1 MNKENILKAIEELRK
16 GKKRKF
22 EQTADLIINL
32 KNFDIKKD
40 SVNLFLDLPYKIKDA
55 KICAFFDKKIEGID
69 CITREEFARYK
80 DKKTIKKMIK
90 SYDFFI
96 SSADLMPQV
105 AAIFG
110 RYLGPA
116 GKMPSPQLGIIKQE
130 KEIKTIIKKFENIVR
145 VKSKEPSL
153 KFSIGREN
161 MKNEEMEENVMTAYN
176 SIEKALSRGK
186 ENVRSVMLKFSMTK
200 PIKLEI

>member
-1 MNKENILKAIEELRK
+1 
-16 GKKRKF
+16 
-22 EQTADLIINL
+22 
-32 KNFDIKKD
+32 
-40 SVNLFLDLPYKIKDA
+40 
-55 KICAFFDKKIEGID
+55 
-69 CITREEFARYK
+69 
-80 DKKTIKKMIK
+80 KKTIKKMIK

>member
-69 CITREEFARYK
+69 CIT
-80 DKKTIKKMIK
+80 
-90 SYDFFI
+90 
-96 SSADLMPQV
+96 
-105 AAIFG
+105 
-110 RYLGPA
+110 
-116 GKMPSPQLGIIKQE
+116 
-130 KEIKTIIKKFENIVR
+130 
-145 VKSKEPSL
+145 
-153 KFSIGREN
+153 
-161 MKNEEMEENVMTAYN
+161 
-176 SIEKALSRGK
+176 
-186 ENVRSVMLKFSMTK
+186 
-200 PIKLEI
+200 